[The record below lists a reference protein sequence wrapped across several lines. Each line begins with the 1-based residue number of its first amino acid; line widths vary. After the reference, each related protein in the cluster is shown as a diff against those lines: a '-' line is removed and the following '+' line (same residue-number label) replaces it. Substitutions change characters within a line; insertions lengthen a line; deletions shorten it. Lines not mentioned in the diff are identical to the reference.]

1 MATVKNRSTLGIR
14 YNDANQK
21 EKTFNIGYV
30 NPENSDA
37 VNKTLAEKFMD
48 LTEFGKSNIS
58 QIYTTDITNI
68 TDSSTDTA
76 IIATISSNSDFLSSD
91 TATFQAAFDTAG
103 NEGTIYLDI
112 NQNGTYSYFNF
123 TASLLKSTLNVS
135 NMARLIEA
143 KTVNV
148 YGESVFPLAEFEGS
162 NHKLIVTPG
171 LKTITEIQFRSNSGA
186 TAAMIKSI
194 GENLLSTSGN
204 RYTITYTDA
213 TEQRL
218 RITFNTLG

>member
-91 TATFQAAFDTAG
+91 TTTFQAAFDTAG

-123 TASLLKSTLNVS
+123 TAGTLKNAQNVS
-135 NMARLIEA
+135 NMAKLIEA
-143 KTVNV
+143 KTINL
-148 YGESVFPLAEFEGS
+148 YGESVFPLAEFKGS

-194 GENLLSTSGN
+194 GENLLSTSGD